1 MNVKKHKKFDK
12 RGDALKSGYVH
23 LVSIPW
29 QGQANYWWNEAC
41 ADVLEVFG
49 LPGDR
54 YTSHPQMDQMDFL
67 FKSHRDAELCK
78 ILLSEK
84 LVASSGYSGQQS

>member
-1 MNVKKHKKFDK
+1 MKTDNEFI
-12 RGDALKSGYVH
+12 H

-29 QGQANYWWNEAC
+29 QGQKEYWWNETC

-54 YTSHPQMDQMDFL
+54 FTSHPTTNQMDFY
-67 FKSHRDAELCK
+67 FKSEKDANLCR
-78 ILLSEK
+78 IMLSEK
-84 LVASSGYSGQQS
+84 I

>member
-1 MNVKKHKKFDK
+1 MTKLIHQKFDNRIASK
-12 RGDALKSGYVH
+12 NDGFIH

-29 QGQANYWWNEAC
+29 QGQKEYWWNEAC

-54 YTSHPQMDQMDFL
+54 FTSHPKMDQMDFL
-67 FKSHRDAELCK
+67 FKSEKDAEMCR
-78 ILLSEK
+78 ILLSDK
-84 LVASSGYSGQQS
+84 I